1 MRIYG
6 NNKRSI
12 TSKNNLKPYFVE
24 TRPLQYIYSEGELLQ
39 VEKNKIF
46 KKCNNAPVKT
56 LIGVYTASLD
66 QHELTECYHIVPNHV
81 TEDIVQH
88 VYRLSP
94 TSEVECVLEYTNN
107 TNNNSN
113 NSNKLKDVYLQV
125 NSATPDSIH
134 TPAIKNDILKI
145 FALL

>member
-24 TRPLQYIYSEGELLQ
+24 MRPLQYIYSEGELLQ
-39 VEKNKIF
+39 VEKHKIF
-46 KKCNNAPVKT
+46 KKRNNAPVKT

-66 QHELTECYHIVPNHV
+66 QHELTECYHIAPNHV

-94 TSEVECVLEYTNN
+94 TSEVECVLEYMKNVNN
-107 TNNNSN
+107 VNNV
-113 NSNKLKDVYLQV
+113 NKLKDVYLQV

-134 TPAIKNDILKI
+134 TPAIKNDILKF